1 MCVIAV
7 KGPVNKLNL
16 GDLFLKEKT
25 QLSFYPVHT
34 AQPHGPVDGR
44 KAIAAAVRTA
54 PGGFVV
60 NDPVIKLFQIPVEKR
75 ERVQIQFLPPWRSSP
90 S

>member
-1 MCVIAV
+1 MKVGDAIVIFFQKTPDLQGMCVIAV

-44 KAIAAAVRTA
+44 KAIAAGQ
-54 PGGFVV
+54 PLE
-60 NDPVIKLFQIPVEKR
+60 D
-75 ERVQIQFLPPWRSSP
+75 S
-90 S
+90 